1 MMKWRTTTL
10 TGMLLSSELPATS
23 MTCAALHALLDTL
36 SINLTRGEAKAP
48 ITGSLNAFVE

>member
-1 MMKWRTTTL
+1 MELMDTL
-10 TGMLLSSELPATS
+10 AVSELPATS

-48 ITGSLNAFVE
+48 IAGSLNAFVE